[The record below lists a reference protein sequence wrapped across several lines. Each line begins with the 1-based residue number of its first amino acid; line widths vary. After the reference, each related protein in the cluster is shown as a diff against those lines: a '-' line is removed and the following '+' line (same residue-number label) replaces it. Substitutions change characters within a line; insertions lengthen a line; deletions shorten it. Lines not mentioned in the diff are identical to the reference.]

1 MSNNKLKKVSLAAAA
16 AGVMAEIANAAESE
30 AVNKLIAK
38 IKDKSDKVRAEAW
51 LSAGEVG
58 APAVKPLAAV
68 MIDKELE
75 VARAAKRGLW
85 KIVRHAGRPGAGDEK
100 SAVTAEL
107 VALLGD
113 SQPAS
118 VRREVLWM
126 LSEIART
133 KSIKPIAALL
143 SNKELR
149 EDARMVLQ
157 RIPGR
162 RSLAALKAGL
172 KAAPEDFKLNIAQ
185 SLRKRGVKVR
195 GLPCVKLVPTK
206 KTSVKPIKE

>member
-58 APAVKPLAAV
+58 APAVRPLAAV

-107 VALLGD
+107 IALLSD
-113 SQPAS
+113 NQPTP

-133 KSIKPIAALL
+133 KFIKPIAALL

-162 RSLAALKAGL
+162 MSLAALKAGL
-172 KAAPEDFKLNIAQ
+172 KAAPEDFKLNIVQ

-206 KTSVKPIKE
+206 KTNVKPIKE

>member
-1 MSNNKLKKVSLAAAA
+1 MSKNKLEKVSLAAVTTSVIAEAA
-16 AGVMAEIANAAESE
+16 SSEYSKAVDVKSLAKVMADENF
-30 AVNKLIAK
+30 
-38 IKDKSDKVRAEAW
+38 
-51 LSAGEVG
+51 
-58 APAVKPLAAV
+58 
-68 MIDKELE
+68 E

-100 SAVTAEL
+100 SAVIAEL
-107 VALLGD
+107 VVLLGD
-113 SQPAS
+113 DQPAS

-162 RSLAALKAGL
+162 RSLAALRAGL
-172 KAAPEDFKLNIAQ
+172 KAAPKDFKINIAQ
-185 SLRKRGVKVR
+185 SLRQRGVRVR

-206 KTSVKPIKE
+206 KTNVKPLK

>member
-1 MSNNKLKKVSLAAAA
+1 MSMNNSKKVSLAAAA
-16 AGVMAEIANAAESE
+16 AGVMSGTAGAARKK
-30 AVNKLIAK
+30 AVNELMTGIR
-38 IKDKSDKVRAEAW
+38 DDNDKVRAEAW

-58 APAVKPLAAV
+58 AAAVKPLARV
-68 MIDKELE
+68 MSNKEFE

-85 KIVRHAGRPGAGDEK
+85 KVVRHVGRPGAGNERR
-100 SAVTAEL
+100 AVLGKL
-107 VALLGD
+107 VELLGD
-113 SQPAS
+113 EQSVP

-126 LSEIART
+126 LSEIGNR

-143 SNKELR
+143 SNRELR

-157 RIPGR
+157 RIP
-162 RSLAALKAGL
+162 SKSALAALRAGL

-185 SLRKRGVKVR
+185 SLRQRGVEVS

-206 KTSVKPIKE
+206 RTNVKPL